1 MKYHFI
7 GIKGSGMSSLAQ
19 IMFDLGYDV
28 QGSDKEEHFFT
39 QIALDERGIKLL
51 PFDEANISEDII
63 PVIGASFNKDNNA
76 EVKKVLELGLKKY
89 DYYELLGE
97 LTKKYNTIAI
107 CGCHGKTTTT
117 ALISHVFNN
126 IVGSN
131 YLIGDGTGYA
141 NKTNQYLMIEACEYC
156 RHFLYYYPKTTII
169 TNIELD
175 HVDYYKDLD
184 DIKSAYIAFANQ
196 TEKQIIAC
204 GDDENIRSIKDKV
217 NKPMYFYGLNED
229 NDFRAT
235 NITSTSNGSSFD
247 VHYKGQFIKSVRVN
261 LFGKHMILNALAVIA
276 ASYLEGL
283 DMDKVV
289 DELTTYGGAKRRFS
303 ETIVKDMI
311 LIDDYAHHPT
321 EMRAVI
327 DAARQKYPDKE
338 IVGVFLPHTFS
349 RTKALH
355 KDIANVLNTI
365 DKAYIL
371 DVYPSREKQADYPD
385 VTSALIIDLLKNGES
400 ISMDTVSKILQH
412 HNSVVIFMS
421 PADLHDMIEKLKL
434 LITENR

>member
-51 PFDEANISEDII
+51 PFDENNINENMI
-63 PVIGASFNKDNNA
+63 VVVGASFKNDNV
-76 EVKKVLELGLKKY
+76 EVKKAIELGIKRY

-97 LTKKYNTIAI
+97 LTKKYNTIAV

-117 ALISHVFNN
+117 SLLSHVFNN
-126 IVGSN
+126 ITGAN

-141 NKTNQYLMIEACEYC
+141 NKTNEYLLIEACEYC

-184 DIKSAYIAFANQ
+184 DIKSAYISFANQ
-196 TEKQIIAC
+196 TDKRIIAC
-204 GDDENIRSIKDKV
+204 GDDDNIRSIRNQI
-217 NKPMYFYGLNED
+217 NKEVYYYGFRED
-229 NDFRAT
+229 NDFKAVNVT
-235 NITSTSNGSSFD
+235 TDAVGSSFD
-247 VHYKGQFIKSVRVN
+247 VYYKDSLLKHITVN
-261 LFGKHMILNALAVIA
+261 FFGKHMILNTLAVIA

-283 DMDKVV
+283 DIDKITNN
-289 DELTTYGGAKRRFS
+289 LSTYSGAKRRFN
-303 ETIVKDMI
+303 ETFINDIVI
-311 LIDDYAHHPT
+311 IDDYAHHPT
-321 EMRAVI
+321 EMKAVI
-327 DAARQKYPDKE
+327 DAARQKYPNKE
-338 IVGVFLPHTFS
+338 IIGVFLPHTFS

-355 KDIANVLNTI
+355 KEIAEVLNTI
-365 DKAYIL
+365 DASYIL
-371 DVYPSREKQADYPD
+371 DVYPSREAPADWPD
-385 VTSALIIDLLKNGES
+385 VTSSLIIDLLKNGDS
-400 ISMDTVSKILQH
+400 ISIDTMSKLLNH
-412 HNSVVIFMS
+412 PNSVIIFMS
-421 PADLHDMIEKLKL
+421 PADLQNMIDEFIKL
-434 LITENR
+434 LNLKK